1 MNVLETDLP
10 GIGRKFHI
18 TTRGGDKL
26 VVIIHDDGRRELYH
40 FEYDE
45 PDDSISMISMDDD
58 EARIVAAIV
67 GGMTYVPKAL
77 EKVDMAFDELIIE
90 WYKIAGSNKAVG
102 KSIGELDVRQNSG
115 ATIIAVIEKNHSK
128 HVSPG
133 PNFVIPTDAIL
144 VVVGEREQ
152 QNLFKRILMDGSGNI
167 DESSGI

>member
-1 MNVLETDLP
+1 MNVREIDLP
-10 GIGRKFHI
+10 GIGKKFHI

-40 FEYDE
+40 FEYDD
-45 PDDSISMISMDDD
+45 PDESISMISMDDD

-67 GGMTYVPKAL
+67 GGMTYVPRAL

-90 WYKIAGSNKAVG
+90 WYKIDGSYKAIG

-115 ATIIAVIEKNHSK
+115 AMIIAVIEKNHSK
-128 HVSPG
+128 HVNPG
-133 PNFVIPTDAIL
+133 PEFVIPAYSTL

-152 QNLFKRILMDGSGNI
+152 QRLFKLILLNGSG
-167 DESSGI
+167 